1 VELREVLHGV
11 RSECGISRVLT
22 TEARMAKEVEA

>member
-1 VELREVLHGV
+1 VLHGV

-22 TEARMAKEVEA
+22 SEARMMEVEA